1 MGWRLALQGLVAA
14 GVTVA
19 VAYAFDLDHAYW
31 ATMTV
36 FIVLSASLGATIKRT
51 VERAVGT
58 AVGVLFAVGAMLLVR
73 DNLVLQIVFASLAT
87 IPIFVL
93 LERHYM
99 IAAGLIGFLVVL
111 ALHLVEGVG
120 LDGMTARLYQTGIGA
135 GLALLAAW
143 LVFPI
148 HAVDNVGPLVR
159 RLLDDCRKALV
170 SIRDGAPMP
179 VVSIVQ
185 RQTDA
190 QALAGELVSL
200 NSERFLSR
208 HHGVAG
214 MGLQAHA
221 DALAEYLALYL
232 LSLQNLRSV
241 EVTPA
246 ARQLQSELTERL
258 IADLG
263 HGLDIQEPQM
273 DGHALVEK
281 WLAAAPLDG
290 SIPSREALMVV
301 EELYYGRK
309 LIETLAGLR
318 EALVKLHVGIGLA
331 QQLE

>member
-1 MGWRLALQGLVAA
+1 
-14 GVTVA
+14 
-19 VAYAFDLDHAYW
+19 VAYVFDLNHAYW

-36 FIVLSASLGATIKRT
+36 FIVLSASLGATIQRT

-58 AVGVLFAVGAMLLVR
+58 AVGVVIAVGATLLTN
-73 DNLVLQIVFASLAT
+73 DNLVLQIVLASLAT

-93 LERHYM
+93 VERHYM

-111 ALHLVEGVG
+111 VLHMVEGVG
-120 LDGMTARLYQTGIGA
+120 IDGMAARLYQTGIGA

-148 HAVDNVGPLVR
+148 RAVDNVGPLVR
-159 RLLDDCRKALV
+159 RLLDDCREALV
-170 SIRDGAPMP
+170 SIRDGASMP
-179 VVSIVQ
+179 TVSITQ

-200 NSERFLSR
+200 NSERFLFR
-208 HHGVAG
+208 RHGVAG

-221 DALAEYLALYL
+221 DALAGYLALYL
-232 LSLQNLRSV
+232 LTLMNLRTVDIS
-241 EVTPA
+241 PA
-246 ARQLQSELTERL
+246 VRQLQSELTERL

-263 HGLDIQEPQM
+263 RGLDTQEPLP
-273 DGHALVEK
+273 DGHDLVEK

-318 EALVKLHVGIGLA
+318 QSIAKLHVESGLTA
-331 QQLE
+331 PVGATP